1 MLENFFGKCMSKLT
15 NHLFI
20 KEVKGIENLP
30 ESRYILASNH
40 ASYIDIPVIETILL
54 EYRNKW
60 ARFIARKDLMND
72 TYFRIAT
79 FLMEKEDNRV
89 IRVDRNKGLEQES
102 FQEVYRALGI
112 GHIIA
117 IFPEGGRSRDGKIRQ
132 GKTGMVRIALKS
144 QVPIVPVGIHGTFD
158 LMPKGSIMPKFKKN
172 IVVNIGKPVYFGN
185 YYKREIKKQI
195 LRKLTDKIM
204 IEIAKLSDQRYRP

>member
-172 IVVNIGKPVYFGN
+172 IVVNIGKPAYFGN